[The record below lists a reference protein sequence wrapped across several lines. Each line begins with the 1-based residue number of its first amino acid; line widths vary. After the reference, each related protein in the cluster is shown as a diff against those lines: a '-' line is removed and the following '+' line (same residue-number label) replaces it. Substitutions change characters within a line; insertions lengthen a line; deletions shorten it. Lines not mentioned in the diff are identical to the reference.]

1 MATEHGDLM
10 AEHDDLDRQLAALT
24 PQPVQLED
32 SGEGQVEERKSHG
45 PVSPPSADSE
55 KSCSRYPDDIFGT
68 YRRPELEKRCPMGFV
83 ALGVWLVGTTRSGLG
98 VSVLL
103 HLPDPAIRVPRAEHS
118 LPRHGLTPG
127 FCRREPLSSVD
138 TPQWA
143 RGDLNPHIL
152 SDTGT

>member
-10 AEHDDLDRQLAALT
+10 AEHDDLDRQLVAALT

-68 YRRPELEKRCPMGFV
+68 HRRPELEKRCPNGLRRARGVAGGDDEVGLGLFGCSADPIQPSGSLEPSIPCLSTVLRLGFV
-83 ALGVWLVGTTRSGLG
+83 DA
-98 VSVLL
+98 
-103 HLPDPAIRVPRAEHS
+103 
-118 LPRHGLTPG
+118 
-127 FCRREPLSSVD
+127 
-138 TPQWA
+138 
-143 RGDLNPHIL
+143 NP
-152 SDTGT
+152 